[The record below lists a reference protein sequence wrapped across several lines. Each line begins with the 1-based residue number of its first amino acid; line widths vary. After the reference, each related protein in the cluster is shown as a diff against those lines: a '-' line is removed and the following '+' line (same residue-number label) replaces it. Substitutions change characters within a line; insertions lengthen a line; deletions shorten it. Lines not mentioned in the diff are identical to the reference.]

1 MNIQITS
8 AKGTNLGNF
17 RTVDGV
23 TYFNPSKQLQSAL
36 ASKYPTSIEEWQQIF
51 KLLSTS
57 SITELVTE
65 ESTASSFEDL

>member
-1 MNIQITS
+1 MNIAITS

-36 ASKYPTSIEEWQQIF
+36 ASKYPTTLEEWQQVF
-51 KLLSTS
+51 KLLATSTV
-57 SITELVTE
+57 TELVSDDTP
-65 ESTASSFEDL
+65 ASSFEDL

>member
-1 MNIQITS
+1 MNIAITS

-17 RTVDGV
+17 RTVEGI

-36 ASKYPTSIEEWQQIF
+36 ASKYPTTLEEWQQVF

-57 SITELVTE
+57 TVTELVSDDTP
-65 ESTASSFEDL
+65 ASSFEDL

>member
-1 MNIQITS
+1 MNIAITS

-17 RTVDGV
+17 RTVEGI

-36 ASKYPTSIEEWQQIF
+36 ASKYPTTLEEWQQVF

-57 SITELVTE
+57 TVAELIPEDVPT
-65 ESTASSFEDL
+65 SSFGDL

>member
-1 MNIQITS
+1 MNIAITS

-36 ASKYPTSIEEWQQIF
+36 ASKYPTTLEEWQQVF

-57 SITELVTE
+57 TLTELVSEDTP
-65 ESTASSFEDL
+65 ASSFEDL